1 MARIGGDSGR
11 PHRPAFVRV
20 GHRAVLIDL
29 NALYPQTPPPQC
41 TYHPDGLQIRKVA
54 TGVLT
59 EWGLSEW
66 GEWYGKVTYTLSAR
80 DRQESVTHWCP
91 RGPCVPPMA
100 PVGSGRTGDDA
111 GPQQFT
117 DRQRQGEIE
126 PVAMSGYLAS
136 ALPTRYFTVLRCR
149 LRRVAVCR

>member
-1 MARIGGDSGR
+1 M
-11 PHRPAFVRV
+11 RV

-29 NALYPQTPPPQC
+29 NALYPQTPHHSG

-80 DRQESVTHWCP
+80 DRQESVTHWVP
-91 RGPCVPPMA
+91 AWALRPADGP
-100 PVGSGRTGDDA
+100 GRVR
-111 GPQQFT
+111 P
-117 DRQRQGEIE
+117 DRR
-126 PVAMSGYLAS
+126 
-136 ALPTRYFTVLRCR
+136 
-149 LRRVAVCR
+149 